1 MSSQNLSKRTSHLTA
16 YEFIFFLVPT
26 PLIVSFFAATA
37 VAVVVSV
44 VAGGAAIFIDVVA
57 AVVVDVVAVVVA
69 DVVVVVVAG
78 GAAIV
83 IDVVAVVVVD
93 VVAVVVADVVVDVGA
108 GGAAIVIDVV
118 AVVVVAVVVG
128 DIVVAAQHAVKNK
141 DGEDKLCLS
150 SAFDERIIFQNLI
163 GFVKTSKKKKLGDGS
178 IAMSMMKYKVS
189 KD

>member
-57 AVVVDVVAVVVA
+57 A
-69 DVVVVVVAG
+69 
-78 GAAIV
+78 
-83 IDVVAVVVVD
+83 VVVD

-178 IAMSMMKYKVS
+178 IAMSMMKCVMKYKVS